1 MEKYKSCSK
10 PLTVTN
16 HLIYGCVS
24 ESPKKDFVSYIV
36 LDRVAPQQ
44 NLPNRDRA
52 TRIHSMANEEARSAR
67 WIQRTETV
75 PPWMLVA
82 TGDYTA
88 TQDGSQGVFRGDMAT
103 TCYNMLQLH
112 VPNYFYMVL
121 QVESSWSRIQLKLAI
136 KWSTAC

>member
-1 MEKYKSCSK
+1 MKVNWDDYSQYMEKYKSCSK

-36 LDRVAPQQ
+36 LDQNLGVAPQQ

-67 WIQRTETV
+67 
-75 PPWMLVA
+75 
-82 TGDYTA
+82 
-88 TQDGSQGVFRGDMAT
+88 
-103 TCYNMLQLH
+103 
-112 VPNYFYMVL
+112 
-121 QVESSWSRIQLKLAI
+121 
-136 KWSTAC
+136 